1 MPPSATDRE
10 KLLAALSVTPIA
22 VDDLIATLRLPA
34 GTMQTLML
42 ELDLDGRI
50 EWSSGQL
57 VALRF

>member
-1 MPPSATDRE
+1 
-10 KLLAALSVTPIA
+10 
-22 VDDLIATLRLPA
+22 
-34 GTMQTLML
+34 MQTLML